1 MATSKHKMHGNRS
14 AIQLVARLYLRVVV
28 PEHSPEELDEASDVG
43 EEEREVITVVVDLA
57 PDVVG
62 AVGTLV
68 SRGES
73 LVWS

>member
-1 MATSKHKMHGNRS
+1 MVVK
-14 AIQLVARLYLRVVV
+14 LYLGIVV

-43 EEEREVITVVVDLA
+43 EEEREIIAVVVNLT